1 MKITT
6 MRHVA
11 RLSLTAACVAIV
23 LGCASGTVFAQS
35 SLTLFGTMDA
45 GVTYVSN
52 EKGHSATLLSTG
64 NLIPNFWGLRGSEDL
79 GGGTRAIFL
88 LMNQYNLGNG
98 TTIGNPSG
106 LFARNA
112 WVGIAN
118 DRWGTLTA
126 GQQYDFMYDSLTAAG
141 LETGS
146 LFAGFFNYRNGPFG
160 ALGIPGNPTGS
171 ADFDRV
177 AGTMR
182 VSNSIKYTS
191 ANYRGFSFGALYGF
205 GNQPGAVSVDNTIS
219 FGANYRHGSF
229 VAGLAYTEQKY
240 AQFNNGHDGM
250 RNWGA
255 GARYAFGTVTGNL
268 LFTNTRNTLS
278 GAMIDA
284 VEAGVDWHVSPAW
297 SLGGDYQYWKGDATL
312 TNNSAQQVAA
322 TLRYVLSKRTLVY
335 VEGMY
340 QHAQG
345 PDAHAA
351 INGLCGVN
359 CASSGRNQY
368 LATLG
373 MATRF

>member
-1 MKITT
+1 MKKTILAST
-6 MRHVA
+6 
-11 RLSLTAACVAIV
+11 LGLAA
-23 LGCASGTVFAQS
+23 LGAHAQS
-35 SLTLFGTMDA
+35 SVTLYGIVDTGIGYQSSSA
-45 GVTYVSN
+45 ALGSN
-52 EKGHSATLLSTG
+52 SGGHSAVKMVQGVWAGSR
-64 NLIPNFWGLRGSEDL
+64 FGLKGSEDL

-98 TTIGNPSG
+98 AIIGDSQG

-146 LFAGFFNYRNGPFG
+146 LFTGFFSYRNGPFG

-171 ADFDRV
+171 QDFDRV

-182 VSNSIKYTS
+182 VSNSVKYTS
-191 ANYRGFSFGALYGF
+191 ANYGGFSFGALYGF
-205 GNQPGAVSVDNTIS
+205 GNQPGAPSVDNTVS

-229 VAGLAYTEQKY
+229 TAGLAYVEQKY
-240 AQFNNGHDGM
+240 AALNNGHDGL

-255 GARYAFGTVTGNL
+255 GARYQFGAVTGNL

-284 VEAGVDWHVSPAW
+284 LEAGVDWRISPVW
-297 SLGGDYQYWKGDATL
+297 SLGGDYQYWKGNATL

-322 TLRYVLSKRTLVY
+322 TLRYVLSKRTVVY
-335 VEGMY
+335 VESIW

-345 PDAHAA
+345 PGAHAA

-359 CASSGRNQY
+359 CASSGNNQV

>member
-1 MKITT
+1 MAMIC
-6 MRHVA
+6 
-11 RLSLTAACVAIV
+11 AAALC
-23 LGCASGTVFAQS
+23 CASGAARAQN

-52 EKGHSATLLSTG
+52 EKGHSAATLSTG

-88 LMNQYNLGNG
+88 LMDQYNLGNG
-98 TTIGNPSG
+98 AIIGNSQG

-118 DRWGTLTA
+118 DRLGSLTA

-146 LFAGFFNYRNGPFG
+146 LFTGFFNYRNGPFS

-171 ADFDRV
+171 QDFDRV

-182 VSNSIKYTS
+182 VSNSVKYTS
-191 ANYRGFSFGALYGF
+191 ANYGGFSFGALYGF
-205 GNQPGAVSVDNTIS
+205 GGQPGSLSADNTVS
-219 FGANYRHGSF
+219 FGADYRHGSF

-240 AQFNNGHDGM
+240 AQLNNGHDGL

-255 GARYAFGTVTGNL
+255 GARYQFGAVTGSVL
-268 LFTNTRNTLS
+268 YTNTLNTFS
-278 GAMIDA
+278 GAMINA
-284 VEAGVDWHVSPAW
+284 VEVGADWRISPVW
-297 SLGGDYQYWKGDATL
+297 SLGGDYQYWKGNAQL
-312 TNNSAQQVAA
+312 TNNSAQQIAA
-322 TLRYVLSKRTLVY
+322 TLRYTLSKRTVVY
-335 VEGMY
+335 VESLY
-340 QHAQG
+340 QRAQG
-345 PDAHAA
+345 PNATAA
-351 INGLCGVN
+351 INGLCGAG
-359 CASSGRNQY
+359 CASSGKNQV